1 MSRQSYRW
9 ASSIGWAAAVLLA
22 AAAGCIQE
30 KSEYVLNPDGSGK
43 VVHEVLYTPL
53 QINVRSDPNLL
64 RRQVYDEVRTIMDGS
79 EGIAVWKD
87 AMYRLTDQG
96 QIQFKGTAYFPDI
109 TKLQIRAGSFRES
122 MKLDYGMDASG
133 RIAMTICAHHGPQ
146 EPNDGPPQAVELTD
160 QELQER
166 IRLERLQFN
175 SRKPTMVQ
183 IFGNLMI
190 ERTFHLP
197 GQVGQIS
204 NFKAIGPR
212 GVQLTLRGTDVIAA
226 MEKTLA
232 DEQWLSSQ
240 IRAGRQPLQQGPDEL
255 TFNELVFGQRK
266 PVRVVLK
273 EQASP
278 QFDYAAEVA
287 AARQAAPAMYA
298 ALFGADG
305 APPAA
310 VPVSPPVAPVPA
322 PQTAVPEMSGD
333 SHVRIAGVQLISYSD
348 SDRGIRPFGQDSGYA
363 LSLVVELPDANVEVV
378 DGQLNKA
385 VTDAGQDLLG
395 SAGMAIP
402 HMRLSKDGKAVAFEV
417 RLASPDGTARG
428 LKELSGCVRYL
439 KAAGIKTIDHGTMDF
454 KEGGRSQSTGISI
467 RSLRTP
473 NWDPGYAHMDL
484 SVDLLRGSVKEVRY
498 YGPDGSPIK
507 VSPAGAS
514 YSQGR
519 VLSMAFKTQEQFPAN
534 GRIVF
539 DVLDDVKQ
547 HELPFRLANVSL
559 TGGPMR

>member
-1 MSRQSYRW
+1 MSQQSCRW
-9 ASSIGWAAAVLLA
+9 VSSVGRVAAVLLA

-43 VVHEVLYTPL
+43 VVHEVLYAPL

-64 RRQVYDEVRTIMDGS
+64 RRQVCDEVRTIMDGS

-87 AMYRLTDQG
+87 AIYRLTDQG
-96 QIQFKGTAYFPDI
+96 QIQFRGTAYFPDI
-109 TKLQIRAGSFRES
+109 TKLRIRAGSFRES
-122 MKLDYGMDASG
+122 MVLGYGKDASG
-133 RIAMTICAHHGPQ
+133 RLAMTIYAHHGPR
-146 EPNDGPPQAVELTD
+146 EPNDGGQQAVELTD
-160 QELQER
+160 QEVQER

-175 SRKPTMVQ
+175 SRKATLMQ

-197 GQVGQIS
+197 GQVGQMS
-204 NFKAIGPR
+204 NFKAVGPR

-240 IRAGRQPLQQGPDEL
+240 IRAGRQPLQEGPDEL
-255 TFNELVFGQRK
+255 TFNELVFGQRG

-273 EQASP
+273 EQAAP

-287 AARQAAPAMYA
+287 AARQAAPAMYV
-298 ALFGADG
+298 ALFGADT
-305 APPAA
+305 APPQ
-310 VPVSPPVAPVPA
+310 APSVPA
-322 PQTAVPEMSGD
+322 PRTAAAEMSGD
-333 SHVRIAGVQLISYSD
+333 SYVRIAGVQLITYSD
-348 SDRGIRPFGQDSGYA
+348 SDRGIRPFGQDSGYV

-378 DGQLNKA
+378 DAQLSKA
-385 VTDAGQDLLG
+385 ITDAGQDLLG
-395 SAGMAIP
+395 AASMAIP
-402 HMRLSKDGKAVAFEV
+402 QVRLAKDGKAVTFEA
-417 RLASPDGTARG
+417 RLAPPDDAACG

-439 KAAGIKTIDHGTMDF
+439 KAAGVKAIDHGMMDF
-454 KEGGRSQSTGISI
+454 REGARSQSAGISI
-467 RSLRTP
+467 RSMRTP

-507 VSPAGAS
+507 VSPAGAT

-519 VLSMAFKTQEQFPAN
+519 VLSVAFKTQGQFPAN

-539 DVLDDVKQ
+539 DVLDDVTQ

-559 TGGPMR
+559 TGGAMR

>member
-1 MSRQSYRW
+1 MSEDSRRW
-9 ASSIGWAAAVLLA
+9 VSRVGWAVAFVLA

-30 KSEYVLNPDGSGK
+30 KSEYMLNPDGSGK

-53 QINVRSDPNLL
+53 QINVRGDPNLL
-64 RRQVYDEVRTIMDGS
+64 RRQVCDEVRTIMDGS

-87 AMYRLTDQG
+87 AIYRLTDQG
-96 QIQFKGTAYFPDI
+96 QLQFKGTAYFADI
-109 TKLQIRAGSFRES
+109 TKLRIRAGSFRES
-122 MKLDYGMDASG
+122 MQLDYGKDSSG
-133 RIAMTICAHHGPQ
+133 RIAMTICAHRGPQ
-146 EPNDGPPQAVELTD
+146 EPNDGGQQAVELTD

-166 IRLERLQFN
+166 IRLERLQFD

-226 MEKTLA
+226 MEKMLA

-240 IRAGRQPLQQGPDEL
+240 IRAGRQPLQEGPDEL
-255 TFNELVFGQRK
+255 TFNELVFGQRG

-273 EQASP
+273 EQGAP

-287 AARQAAPAMYA
+287 AARQAAPAMYV
-298 ALFGADG
+298 ALFGADT
-305 APPAA
+305 APSVSPPAA
-310 VPVSPPVAPVPA
+310 SVPA
-322 PQTAVPEMSGD
+322 PETAVPEMSGD
-333 SHVRIAGVQLISYSD
+333 SHVRIAGVQLITYSD

-363 LSLVVELPDANVEVV
+363 LSLVVELPDPNIEVV

-385 VTDAGQDLLG
+385 VTDTGHDLLG
-395 SAGMAIP
+395 AAGMAIP
-402 HMRLSKDGKAVAFEV
+402 QVRLSRDGKAAAFEV
-417 RLASPDGTARG
+417 RLASPDGTSRG

-439 KAAGIKTIDHGTMDF
+439 KSAGLKTIDHGAMDF
-454 KEGGRSQSTGISI
+454 KEGARSQSTGISI
-467 RSLRTP
+467 RSIRTP

-519 VLSMAFKTQEQFPAN
+519 VLSMAFKTQGQFPAN